1 MSPLAAERAVDTE
14 NFICAEGRRGNR
26 CGEGKRKTEQPE
38 QQREDGNGER
48 KRKIANKGIG

>member
-14 NFICAEGRRGNR
+14 NFICVEGRRGNR
-26 CGEGKRKTEQPE
+26 CGEGKRKTEEPE

-48 KRKIANKGIG
+48 KRKIANTGIG